1 MQKNTR
7 PPAGIAA
14 LQHNSIH
21 ATAAPTAVAHDA
33 GDRVTALLHR
43 IVARTSAA
51 ANDEFRMYGFNVQGA
66 RVLIALL
73 DGGEMRVGELGN
85 ALALDLST
93 LSHLLRRFSRS
104 NLVVRNRLDAD
115 NRSVTVMLTPEGR
128 KIGKAC
134 KAARARHEAVL
145 LKGFG
150 ASEVQFVRDFL
161 RRICSNV
168 EQEPLDLLRRPRV
181 TRHKR

>member
-1 MQKNTR
+1 MQLR
-7 PPAGIAA
+7 
-14 LQHNSIH
+14 
-21 ATAAPTAVAHDA
+21 
-33 GDRVTALLHR
+33 R
-43 IVARTSAA
+43 IGVGFD
-51 ANDEFRMYGFNVQGA
+51 DE
-66 RVLIALL
+66 
-73 DGGEMRVGELGN
+73 
-85 ALALDLST
+85 DLST

-128 KIGKAC
+128 KIAQAC

-145 LKGFG
+145 LKGFD

-168 EQEPLDLLRRPRV
+168 EGEPLDLSRRPRV
-181 TRHKR
+181 TRQKR

>member
-7 PPAGIAA
+7 HRPGIVA
-14 LQHNSIH
+14 LQHYSIQPE
-21 ATAAPTAVAHDA
+21 AAARDA

-43 IVARTSAA
+43 IVARISAA
-51 ANDEFRMYGFNVQGA
+51 ANDEFRMYGFNIQGA

-104 NLVVRNRLDAD
+104 GLVVRNRLDAD
-115 NRSVTVMLTPEGR
+115 NRSVSVMLTPEGR
-128 KIGKAC
+128 KIAQAC
-134 KAARARHEAVL
+134 KVARAHHEAVL
-145 LKGFG
+145 LKGFD
-150 ASEVQFVRDFL
+150 ASEVKVVRDVL
-161 RRICSNV
+161 RRICRNV
-168 EQEPLDLLRRPRV
+168 EGEPLDLSKRPRAARQ
-181 TRHKR
+181 TK